1 MRTSKLPSAKRRVAS
16 AISWMGRDWRML
28 THALTTNESSNTV
41 TAVMKNNP
49 MNVRHI
55 VVSARAPVTAST
67 KPTVAPSL
75 TIGTPTTKCVSS

>member
-1 MRTSKLPSAKRRVAS
+1 
-16 AISWMGRDWRML
+16 
-28 THALTTNESSNTV
+28 
-41 TAVMKNNP
+41 MKNNP
-49 MNVRHI
+49 INVRHI